1 MLDQV
6 VRGLSS
12 FNQLLRENVMRSAY
26 SLLAVGWIGTVA
38 HCVYGILWTQ
48 VTPLEHE
55 SIWLRVFGALS
66 CFGLLIHK
74 RWPEPWKRF
83 LPWYWYAVVMYSLPF
98 FATFQLLG
106 SNYSTL
112 RSMLEVTMAFFV
124 IIVFSQPVL
133 AISNMIIGVALAVAL
148 ASQTM
153 PNFGGLNHSMLIPV
167 HLHVML
173 FTLLGGLIFSRS
185 NHRGLVA
192 QEKVALMSSLLGS
205 IAHEMKGPLGQL
217 SLRLNKVGTLLPDH
231 LVGTQTQVIPLAD
244 LESIY
249 TELAKCKE
257 AIERTSQVVDMTMG
271 EIHAQ
276 PIDQSGH
283 RYLSACDTVNKALA
297 EFSYTRASDRDRI
310 TVLTNNDFIFK
321 GDETRFIFTLSNLL
335 KNAIYYFDRYPEA
348 GIVIRVDHQTVTVE
362 DTGPGMK
369 PEVLARVF
377 EAFHSVGKPG
387 GTGLGLSFCKRTM
400 LTFGG
405 DITCASTLGKST
417 RFVMS
422 FPRVAPQE
430 RIAHDENVKQR
441 AIDLFKGKRVLVVD
455 DSRHFRNM
463 ARKLLSVLGV
473 VVDEA
478 EDGNDALAKL
488 AAQPYDAMLLD
499 LSMPGLD
506 GYATAERLRDGAVPG
521 RENLAIVA
529 HSSESP
535 HAARVRLERIG
546 VNEFVSKGCN
556 PLDLFDAMCRAHHAS
571 EQRARTVTAC
581 ARPSGKSILLIEDDD
596 FCRKVVRTALLAEGF
611 LVQEAP
617 SGQIAL
623 NLLNDTSVKIDA
635 VVTDI
640 YMSGL
645 DGFEIARTLRARP
658 LPLSALPVIALSA
671 HCDEAMLSDARE
683 AGINGFLT
691 KPVNETELT
700 RALRQQLGD
709 TGVEKAEPLAR
720 AAPSGGLAVLD
731 VAKLEVLDRMGL
743 GGDDLLQAMK
753 EAHTQWEELAAQVK
767 AMDLPQAKAL
777 LHGLMGLAGQ
787 LGAAAAHGEMQA
799 RYVFMLESGL
809 WPTDSNWLAQ
819 LRQRLIETER
829 QLEAHLKKKHK
840 R

>member
-1 MLDQV
+1 MTSDLVDQFSKA
-6 VRGLSS
+6 LH
-12 FNQLLRENVMRSAY
+12 ENARASTRSMVIAGALGTFIFGAY
-26 SLLAVGWIGTVA
+26 GV
-38 HCVYGILWTQ
+38 LWLY

-55 SIWLRVFGALS
+55 SLGLRLLGMLACV
-66 CFGLLIHK
+66 GLWFSP
-74 RWPEPWKRF
+74 RWPERYKKY
-83 LPWYWYAVVMYSLPF
+83 LPWLWFGTLCYALPF
-98 FATFQLLG
+98 FSTYQLLA

-112 RSMLEVTMAFFV
+112 RSMIEVAT
-124 IIVFSQPVL
+124 VFLLIGLFPNYML
-133 AISNMIIGVALAVAL
+133 AGVNMVVGASLGTLAAYL
-148 ASQTM
+148 MLPDFWT
-153 PNFGGLNHSMLIPV
+153 LNHAILKSVHIPALLYCSAAGMILTRS
-167 HLHVML
+167 HLKG
-173 FTLLGGLIFSRS
+173 LLT
-185 NHRGLVA
+185 
-192 QEKVALMSSLLGS
+192 QEKIGTMKSLMGS
-205 IAHEMKGPLGQL
+205 IAHEMKGPLGHI

-231 LVGTQTQVIPLAD
+231 LVGTQTTQVIHLAD

-257 AIERTSQVVDMTMG
+257 AIERSSQVIDMTMG

-691 KPVNETELT
+691 KPVNEAELT